1 VPEIVWRAGKRV
13 ILSRSKVAKACLL
26 ETGTIGWD
34 DPGPMEEAMA
44 HREQH
49 GNREAKKPKK
59 EKSKGPVTAQSTKWS
74 VSELVEDRPEAK
86 H

>member
-1 VPEIVWRAGKRV
+1 M
-13 ILSRSKVAKACLL
+13 S
-26 ETGTIGWD
+26 
-34 DPGPMEEAMA
+34 EEEVMA

-59 EKSKGPVTAQSTKWS
+59 DKPKGVVTAQSPKWA
-74 VSELVEDRPEAK
+74 VCEIVEGQTGSK